1 MARRLVSGI
10 ATAGLALLLLTGCLG
25 GEVCCALPTYPPNN
39 HGQYGLMIAEYP
51 PLDTVAELMKSSS
64 LVAQVEVL
72 DESEGLDGSGFSST
86 LTRVR
91 ITSVLYGPDPGDSSQ
106 PAANSQPHTELP
118 TDPSTVSHTPQK
130 TAQNTAPSAGDIIV
144 VSQLGTR
151 RQPESNTVYLRDVT
165 DPVLFLYGAP
175 GNYSLSH
182 PRDGL
187 WLAHPDGS
195 FAALSGKEALTAPTW
210 ADLVAAIDSV

>member
-1 MARRLVSGI
+1 MARPLVSGI
-10 ATAGLALLLLTGCLG
+10 STTGLALLLLTGCLN
-25 GEVCCALPTYPPNN
+25 GEVCCALPT
-39 HGQYGLMIAEYP
+39 E
-51 PLDTVAELMKSSS
+51 
-64 LVAQVEVL
+64 
-72 DESEGLDGSGFSST
+72 
-86 LTRVR
+86 
-91 ITSVLYGPDPGDSSQ
+91 
-106 PAANSQPHTELP
+106 
-118 TDPSTVSHTPQK
+118 PSTVSHTPQK

-144 VSQLGTR
+144 VSQLGTL